1 MGAPKSAQVLQGRIR
16 QGNVA
21 ILSPFSL
28 AYMNTPVG
36 RINVAYL

>member
-21 ILSPFSL
+21 ILSPFAL
-28 AYMNTPVG
+28 ANMHTPVG
-36 RINVAYL
+36 RINVADL